1 MAESEVG
8 GQRLQ
13 KSQIHTSGS
22 SLIYMISFGGVN
34 FVKRVISIIIVAVL
48 GHENLLFTE
57 TTDLGVQHAFHKY
70 KQHIRR
76 WEVVCCFLQSY
87 QQL

>member
-22 SLIYMISFGGVN
+22 YMISFGGVN
-34 FVKRVISIIIVAVL
+34 FVKRVISIILVAVL

-57 TTDLGVQHAFHKY
+57 TTDLGVQRAYHKY

-76 WEVVCCFLQSY
+76 WEVVRCFLQSY